1 MGSGE
6 PLLRRRNEDGLLK
19 PKDLEMSL
27 AYIRKAKSL
36 RVVDRLAT
44 YGFVGQINSE
54 LARSVLC
61 MCLEW
66 RVVSC
71 QCTG

>member
-1 MGSGE
+1 MG
-6 PLLRRRNEDGLLK
+6 RRNEDGLLK
-19 PKDLEMSL
+19 PEDLEMFL

-36 RVVDRLAT
+36 SVVNSLAM

-66 RVVSC
+66 CVVSC